1 MATTFLKIVAS
12 LERDYLISTS
22 KTENEMPDATKT
34 ILRRLVQFIKQGTF
48 TDSEVEHF
56 ILINFRLSSGEI
68 QKKYNQIHFEKKKS
82 VEAFRAQISNLN
94 SYLVALFKVSANELN
109 DAFTTNKKEVLKKLV
124 DIMDAFEVGDFNL
137 TTRFPFI
144 SQGYL
149 PADETSSVYTVEE
162 CQAEIQLLKT
172 LDMKNIDEMIREVD
186 IDKLVFVLQTIRQ
199 PLVSNTYEKREGKK
213 NSVKTPK
220 INKSKMEFNKA
231 FNLVKPKT
239 LKPVD
244 KIEGKEVEGTRV
256 IYEETEKIK
265 EVPEQIPYNLG
276 ITKEMA
282 GVLTKYVSMYKS
294 KSLSDKK
301 KDDAKRESTYE
312 SQNECFDLLE
322 MYTPQGFEKALKKLN
337 LWDIHNCIEGFLKK

>member
-12 LERDYLISTS
+12 LEKDYLISKN
-22 KTENEMPDATKT
+22 KTENEMSDTTKT
-34 ILRRLVQFIKQGTF
+34 ILRRFVQFIEQGVF

-56 ILINFRLSSGEI
+56 ILANFRLSSKDI

-82 VEAFRAQISNLN
+82 VEAFRSQISNLN

-109 DAFTTNKKEVLKKLV
+109 DAFTMSKTEVLKKLV

-137 TTRFPFI
+137 ASRFPFI

-149 PADETSSVYTVEE
+149 PADETTSTYTVEE

-172 LDMKNIDEMIREVD
+172 LDIKNIDEMISEVNM
-186 IDKLVFVLQTIRQ
+186 DKLVFVLQTIRQ
-199 PLVSNTYEKREGKK
+199 PLVSNVYEKREGKK
-213 NSVKTPK
+213 NSVKTPR

-231 FNLVKPKT
+231 FNLVVPKK

-244 KIEGKEVEGTRV
+244 KIEGQEVEGTRA
-256 IYEETEKIK
+256 IYKEIEKTK

-282 GVLTKYVSMYKS
+282 GVLTKYVFMYTS
-294 KSLSDKK
+294 KSISDKK
-301 KDDAKRESTYE
+301 KDDARRESTYE

-337 LWDIHNCIEGFLKK
+337 LWDLHNCIEGFLKK

>member
-12 LERDYLISTS
+12 LEKDYLISTNKS
-22 KTENEMPDATKT
+22 DDVMPETTKT
-34 ILRRLVQFIKQGTF
+34 ILRRFVQFIEQGVF

-56 ILINFRLSSGEI
+56 ILANFRLSSKDI

-82 VEAFRAQISNLN
+82 VEAFRSQISNLN

-109 DAFTTNKKEVLKKLV
+109 DAFTTNKIEVLKKLV

-137 TTRFPFI
+137 ASRFPFI

-149 PADETSSVYTVEE
+149 PADETQSTYTVEE

-172 LDMKNIDEMIREVD
+172 LDIKNIDEMISEVNM
-186 IDKLVFVLQTIRQ
+186 DKLVFVLQTIRQ
-199 PLVSNTYEKREGKK
+199 PLVSNVYEKREGKK
-213 NSVKTPK
+213 NSVKTPR

-231 FNLVKPKT
+231 FSLVKPKT

-244 KIEGKEVEGTRV
+244 KIEGKEVEETRV
-256 IYEETEKIK
+256 IYKEVEKLV
-265 EVPEQIPYNLG
+265 EVPEEIPYNLG

-282 GVLTKYVSMYKS
+282 DIIESFVKAFNTLPQEEQTKIYNQSDYRSRERCENFFKFLQPEGLRKMLSTLNKS
-294 KSLSDKK
+294 DIATVIDEFRKK
-301 KDDAKRESTYE
+301 
-312 SQNECFDLLE
+312 
-322 MYTPQGFEKALKKLN
+322 
-337 LWDIHNCIEGFLKK
+337 

>member
-12 LERDYLISTS
+12 LEKDYLISKS
-22 KTENEMPDATKT
+22 KTENEVSDSTKT
-34 ILRRLVQFIKQGTF
+34 ILRRFVQFIEQGTF

-56 ILINFRLSSGEI
+56 ILSNFRLSSSDI

-82 VEAFRAQISNLN
+82 VEAFRSQISNLN
-94 SYLVALFKVSANELN
+94 SYLVALFKVSASELN
-109 DAFTTNKKEVLKKLV
+109 DAFTTNKEEVLKKLV

-137 TTRFPFI
+137 ATRFPFI

-149 PADETSSVYTVEE
+149 PADETTSTYTVEE

-256 IYEETEKIK
+256 IYKEVEKLV
-265 EVPEQIPYNLG
+265 EVPEQIPYNLS
-276 ITKEMA
+276 ITKEMS
-282 GVLTKYVSMYKS
+282 GVLAKKVSSYER
-294 KSLSDKK
+294 LSTEEKLKLQGSMDEKTQK
-301 KDDAKRESTYE
+301 QCEFV
-312 SQNECFDLLE
+312 FDLF
-322 MYTPQGFEKALKKLN
+322 TPDGLSK
-337 LWDIHNCIEGFLKK
+337 FLKDKSAVDVAVVLKSFTK